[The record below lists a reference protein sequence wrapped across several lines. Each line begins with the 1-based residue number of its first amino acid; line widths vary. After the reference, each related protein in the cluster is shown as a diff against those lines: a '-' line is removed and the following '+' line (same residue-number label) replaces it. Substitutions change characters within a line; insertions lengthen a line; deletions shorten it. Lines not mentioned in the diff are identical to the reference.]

1 MLNNVQIQ
9 NWLTD
14 FDLLMHKKELLVK
27 ENSRGWN
34 SQLQSKSVDLET
46 NEADDR
52 DKNSNAW

>member
-34 SQLQSKSVDLET
+34 SQLQSKRVDLET